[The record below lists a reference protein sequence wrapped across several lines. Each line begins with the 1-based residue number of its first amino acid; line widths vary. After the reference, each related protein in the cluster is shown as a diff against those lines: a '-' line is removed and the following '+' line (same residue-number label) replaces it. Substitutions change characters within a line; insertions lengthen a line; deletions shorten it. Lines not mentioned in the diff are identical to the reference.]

1 VEAPPIGQE
10 FSMAS
15 KLGGSKA
22 SGFVDVIQ
30 PRGPGAT
37 HSGIRKTPPVSS
49 PWPTIL
55 LIILV
60 GVVGF
65 VGLLV
70 CSVHFPALANPLRF
84 AALIWFFAFGLIQT
98 TFIKR
103 QR

>member
-1 VEAPPIGQE
+1 MAP
-10 FSMAS
+10 

-22 SGFVDVIQ
+22 SDFSDAFQ
-30 PRGPGAT
+30 ARGPGAAK
-37 HSGIRKTPPVSS
+37 HADIRKTPPISS

-60 GVVGF
+60 GVAGF

-70 CSVHFPALANPLRF
+70 CSAYFPTLANPLRF
-84 AALIWFFAFGLIQT
+84 AALAWFFAFGLLQT

>member
-1 VEAPPIGQE
+1 MAP
-10 FSMAS
+10 
-15 KLGGSKA
+15 KLGGSKT
-22 SGFVDVIQ
+22 SDFVDVFQ
-30 PRGPGAT
+30 ARGRSAAMR
-37 HSGIRKTPPVSS
+37 SDIRKTPPVSS

-70 CSVHFPALANPLRF
+70 CSAYFPTLANPLRF
-84 AALIWFFAFGLIQT
+84 AALAWFFAFGLLQT